1 MQRRAFWFT
10 VFLFLVAGI
19 VPAGETPAKARS
31 LAVFKNGLGFMIRT
45 ADLVLKDGWGE
56 IAFVPK
62 ATLGSFWLF
71 SSSPKSYVEIGRA
84 GVRKAQT
91 ERECQGLAELL
102 QINAGAKVRLLL
114 SGLTA
119 AIEGELLSM
128 SEKPEGAERTLPL
141 IHVRTRGDSVMT
153 LPLEQVRAIE
163 WLGSYKRRISE
174 ERSDKILEVKV
185 TGGAASESVGMAYL
199 TRSVSWLPGYW
210 LDIRDSDQARLI
222 LKATLLNDLED
233 IQDLDVDFVV
243 GYPNFVFS
251 RVLSPMSLEEDV
263 DSFISTITRHT
274 ADAGAFAN
282 VTTQALRVTGNPAD
296 FIAESVLEIGGDVGS
311 PGQATEDLFFFSQK
325 HVTLRQ
331 GERAE
336 YTIFSGLVP
345 YEHIFE
351 CSLNDMSG
359 IDEWGN
365 RRGQGDLDR
374 GAKPPVWHCLRL
386 SNTTQYPWT
395 TGPAWVMKG
404 NSPLAQNQLNYIAQG
419 ASGLLRLT
427 AAPDI
432 SALQGEKET
441 GRRDDITI
449 NRNTYTEVQV
459 AGTIS
464 LKNHKKETVKMAVD
478 KTVTGAVLLASDA
491 AKTSRLTDEIRGI
504 NPRTQIRWQIALA
517 PGESKKLTYQYK
529 VYID

>member
-1 MQRRAFWFT
+1 M
-10 VFLFLVAGI
+10 
-19 VPAGETPAKARS
+19 
-31 LAVFKNGLGFMIRT
+31 
-45 ADLVLKDGWGE
+45 
-56 IAFVPK
+56 
-62 ATLGSFWLF
+62 
-71 SSSPKSYVEIGRA
+71 
-84 GVRKAQT
+84 
-91 ERECQGLAELL
+91 
-102 QINAGAKVRLLL
+102 
-114 SGLTA
+114 
-119 AIEGELLSM
+119 
-128 SEKPEGAERTLPL
+128 
-141 IHVRTRGDSVMT
+141 
-153 LPLEQVRAIE
+153 
-163 WLGSYKRRISE
+163 
-174 ERSDKILEVKV
+174 
-185 TGGAASESVGMAYL
+185 
-199 TRSVSWLPGYW
+199 
-210 LDIRDSDQARLI
+210 
-222 LKATLLNDLED
+222 
-233 IQDLDVDFVV
+233 
-243 GYPNFVFS
+243 
-251 RVLSPMSLEEDV
+251 
-263 DSFISTITRHT
+263 
-274 ADAGAFAN
+274 
-282 VTTQALRVTGNPAD
+282 
-296 FIAESVLEIGGDVGS
+296 
-311 PGQATEDLFFFSQK
+311 
-325 HVTLRQ
+325 TLRQ

-336 YTIFSGLVP
+336 YTIFTGQVP

-386 SNTTQYPWT
+386 TNTTQYPWT
-395 TGPAWVMKG
+395 TGPALVMKG
-404 NSPLAQNQLNYIAQG
+404 DSPLAQNQLNYIARG

-478 KTVTGAVLLASDA
+478 KTVTGAVLSASDA

-504 NPRTQIRWQIALA
+504 NPRTQIRWQISLA